1 MVGHIFPGVLVISRD
16 RMHLDLGDCQQALW
30 GCGPC
35 RLQPHGC
42 LLRMHGKLQ
51 GPDIRMA
58 REVAQG
64 EHVDGLDVG
73 DQGTGLKSQLPGSLH
88 HGIQATFVLLS
99 P

>member
-1 MVGHIFPGVLVISRD
+1 
-16 RMHLDLGDCQQALW
+16 
-30 GCGPC
+30 
-35 RLQPHGC
+35 
-42 LLRMHGKLQ
+42 
-51 GPDIRMA
+51 MA